1 MRDINTSL
9 LKNYFT
15 AFAGITYNAIPV
27 PVYSG
32 ILPDNVNPN
41 NYILFGEVSNNDL
54 STKGSSDTNTLMRV
68 SIHTFSEKY
77 QSTIPVNEIANQVY
91 QRIYPYTQFNL
102 DLTEDDLQI
111 FSTELVSDQTQHI
124 ALDNSRAYIDRVII
138 FRHKIFHR

>member
-1 MRDINTSL
+1 MRDVNTSL

-27 PVYSG
+27 PAYSG
-32 ILPDNVNPN
+32 ILPDNINPN
-41 NYILFGEVSNNDL
+41 YYILFGEVSNNDL

-91 QRIYPYTQFNL
+91 QGYI
-102 DLTEDDLQI
+102 LTLSLI
-111 FSTELVSDQTQHI
+111 
-124 ALDNSRAYIDRVII
+124 
-138 FRHKIFHR
+138 